1 MLARRLARDLA
12 AAARARAPAPARAAA
27 STATGGGGGSG
38 TDFGEHSP
46 GREKRQRRRAING
59 RLRQLRDADWDCG
72 SGAGGAGAAAEEPDD
87 AGDAA
92 LAALWRRF
100 VREARG
106 ARERARVR
114 RAWSTWKQHFASSGA
129 SMSAGTSAPG
139 DGASAGGDDDDFASG
154 FASAFGSG
162 YETWYDAG
170 PFEKHAE
177 QPRWEHYTRVKAAHE
192 EARARARDAGA
203 GAGAAPGGRPAAAW
217 APAARADVREWL
229 STLHLAAAPAPTAA
243 TLKAA
248 FRVAAFAHHPDRHGG
263 DAAAARAAEA
273 RFKRCVAAAEALRP
287 LVK

>member
-1 MLARRLARDLA
+1 MLARRLARELA
-12 AAARARAPAPARAAA
+12 TAARASAPTPARAAT
-27 STATGGGGGSG
+27 STASRGGGAG
-38 TDFGEHSP
+38 TDFGERP
-46 GREKRQRRRAING
+46 PAREQRQRRRAING

-72 SGAGGAGAAAEEPDD
+72 SDAGGAGPDAEEADD

-114 RAWSTWKQHFASSGA
+114 RAWSTWQQHFASAGA
-129 SMSAGTSAPG
+129 STSSAPG
-139 DGASAGGDDDDFASG
+139 DGTSAGGDDDG
-154 FASAFGSG
+154 FSSRFSSAFGAG

-170 PFEKHAE
+170 PFEERAE
-177 QPRWEHYTRVKAAHE
+177 QPRWEHYTHAKAEHE
-192 EARARARDAGA
+192 EARARARGSSA

-229 STLHLAAAPAPTAA
+229 STLRLAAAPAPTAV